1 MYGILILGLTL
12 LGVTLSWWLERRDY
26 ERRLD
31 KLKIRIYVNGIRG
44 KSTVT
49 RLIAGILREA
59 GIQTLAKTTGSAA
72 MIILPN
78 GDEIPIQ
85 RRSSATIM
93 ELFNIAKRY
102 LRLDTEA
109 IVFETMALLP
119 ANQTASQELLVKGN
133 INVIT
138 NVREDH
144 QDVMGESLEEI
155 ADTLSLIIPY
165 GGTLITAENRPHLRE
180 RLAKNAEARGS
191 QMVYAD
197 PAWLTEQ
204 DLAGFSYLS
213 FRENISIGL
222 AVAEMLGI
230 PRSTAMRGMWNARP
244 DLGVV
249 NIQRT
254 SWKDKEIIW
263 IPLFAVN
270 DRESTIISVNALRP
284 YYQEDATRI
293 GILNNRYD
301 RADRAMRFASIA
313 AKDLDFDYLIT
324 FGAYETQVTKQMIE
338 LGVSPGRIISMGF
351 SVNPTLEQIFDVV
364 AGLIKGEQGV
374 LIGLVNIHTPQAE
387 LLLEYFHH
395 RPDSPVHV
403 HEGEAWKHYRPRME
417 RIKERMVG
425 HLSVRDESNVRILR

>member
-1 MYGILILGLTL
+1 MYGLVILGLTL
-12 LGVTLSWWLERRDY
+12 LGVIISWWRERRDY

-49 RLIAGILREA
+49 RLIAGVLREA

-72 MIILPN
+72 MVILPN
-78 GDEIPIQ
+78 GEEIPIR

-93 ELFNIAKRY
+93 ELFNIAKEY
-102 LRLDTEA
+102 LEKDTEA
-109 IVFETMALLP
+109 IVFETMALFP

-155 ADTLSLIIPY
+155 ADTLSLMIPHE
-165 GGTLITAENRPHLRE
+165 GILITSEDRPHLRE
-180 RLAKNAEARGS
+180 RLTKNAQARGS
-191 QMVYAD
+191 RLVYAD
-197 PAWLTEQ
+197 PNWVSEK
-204 DLAGFSYLS
+204 DLIGFNYLS

-222 AVAEMLGI
+222 AVADILGI
-230 PRSTAMRGMWNARP
+230 PRSTALRGMRNARP
-244 DLGVV
+244 DVGVV

-254 SWKDKEIIW
+254 TWKDKEIIW

-270 DRESTIISVNALRP
+270 DRESTIIGVNALQP
-284 YYQEDATRI
+284 YYDQNATRI

-301 RADRAMRFASIA
+301 RADRAIRFVEIA
-313 AKDLDFDYLIT
+313 ANDLKFDYWIT
-324 FGAYETQVTKQMIE
+324 FGAYEPQVTEYMLK
-338 LGVSPGRIISMGF
+338 LGVPRDRIINMGF
-351 SVNPTLEQIFDVV
+351 SVNPTLPQIFDKI
-364 AGLIKGEQGV
+364 ASLIQGKQGV

-395 RPDSPVHV
+395 QPDSPIHV
-403 HEGEAWKHYRPRME
+403 HEGEAWKYYRPRME
-417 RIKERMVG
+417 RVKERMIG
-425 HLSVRDESNVRILR
+425 HLSPRS

>member
-1 MYGILILGLTL
+1 MYGIAILGLTL
-12 LGVTLSWWLERRDY
+12 LGVVISWWIERRDY
-26 ERRLD
+26 ERQLD

-49 RLIAGILREA
+49 RLIAGVLREA
-59 GIQTLAKTTGSAA
+59 GIQTLAKTTWSAA
-72 MIILPN
+72 MVILPN
-78 GDEIPIQ
+78 GEEIPIQ

-102 LRLDTEA
+102 LKKDTEA
-109 IVFETMALLP
+109 IVFETMALFP
-119 ANQTASQELLVKGN
+119 ANQIASQDLLVKGN

-155 ADTLSLIIPY
+155 ADTMSLIIPHE
-165 GGTLITAENRPHLRE
+165 GVVITAEDRPHLRE
-180 RLAKNAEARGS
+180 RLGKNAEARGS
-191 QMVYAD
+191 RMVYAD
-197 PAWLTEQ
+197 PAWVTDK
-204 DLAGFSYLS
+204 DLAGFNYLS

-244 DLGVV
+244 DVGVV

-254 SWKDKEIIW
+254 TWKKKEIIW

-270 DRESTIISVNALRP
+270 DRESTIISVDALQP
-284 YYQEDATRI
+284 YYREDATRI

-301 RADRAMRFASIA
+301 RADRAMRFANIA
-313 AKDLDFDYLIT
+313 SKDLDFDYWIT
-324 FGAYETQVTKQMIE
+324 FGAYEPQVTDEMLK
-338 LGVSPGRIISMGF
+338 LGIPRERIINMGF
-351 SVNPTLEQIFDVV
+351 SVNPSLEQIFDVI

-403 HEGEAWKHYRPRME
+403 HEEEAWRRYRPRME
-417 RIKERMVG
+417 QVKERMVG
-425 HLSVRDESNVRILR
+425 HLADRN

>member
-1 MYGILILGLTL
+1 MYGIIVLGLTL
-12 LGVTLSWWLERRDY
+12 LGVIVSWWIERRDY
-26 ERRLD
+26 ERQLN

-49 RLIAGILREA
+49 RLIAGVLREA

-72 MIILPN
+72 MVILPN
-78 GDEIPIQ
+78 AEEIPIH

-93 ELFNIAKRY
+93 ELFNIAKRH
-102 LRLDTEA
+102 LKKETEA
-109 IVFETMALLP
+109 IVFETMALYP

-155 ADTLSLIIPY
+155 ADTMSLIIPQD
-165 GGTLITAENRPHLRE
+165 GIVITAEDRPHLRE
-180 RLAKNAEARGS
+180 RLAKNAAARGS
-191 QMVYAD
+191 RMIYAD
-197 PAWLTEQ
+197 PSNVTEK
-204 DLAGFSYLS
+204 DLAGFNYLS
-213 FRENISIGL
+213 FRENISVGL
-222 AVAEMLGI
+222 AVAELLGI

-244 DLGVV
+244 DVGVV

-254 SWKDKEIIW
+254 TWKNKEIVW

-270 DRESTIISVNALRP
+270 DRESTIISVDSLGP
-284 YYQEDATRI
+284 YYRPDATKI
-293 GILNNRYD
+293 GILNNRFD

-313 AKDLDFDYLIT
+313 AKDLNFDYWIT
-324 FGAYETQVTKQMIE
+324 FGAYETQVTEHMHK
-338 LGVSPGRIISMGF
+338 LGVSPDRIVNLGF
-351 SVNPTLEQIFDVV
+351 SVNPALETIFDVI

-395 RPDSPVHV
+395 RPDSPLHV

-417 RIKERMVG
+417 QTKERMIG
-425 HLSVRDESNVRILR
+425 HLANRD

>member
-1 MYGILILGLTL
+1 MFAILILILTL
-12 LGVTLSWWLERRDY
+12 LGVVISWWRERRDY
-26 ERRLD
+26 DRQLG

-49 RLIAGILREA
+49 RLIAGVLREA

-72 MIILPN
+72 MVILPDGN
-78 GDEIPIQ
+78 EIPIQ

-102 LRLDTEA
+102 LEKDTEA
-109 IVFETMALLP
+109 IVFETMALYP

-155 ADTLSLIIPY
+155 ADTMSLIIPHD
-165 GGTLITAENRPHLRE
+165 GILITAEDRPHLRE
-180 RLAKNAEARGS
+180 RLAANALARRS
-191 QMVYAD
+191 QTLYAD
-197 PAWLTEQ
+197 PNWVTEK
-204 DLAGFSYLS
+204 DLAGFNYLS

-222 AVAEMLGI
+222 AVAEILGI
-230 PRSTAMRGMWNARP
+230 PRATAMRGMWNARP
-244 DLGVV
+244 DVGVA

-254 SWKDKEIIW
+254 NWRNKEILW

-270 DRESTIISVNALRP
+270 DRESTIISVDALKP
-284 YYQEDATRI
+284 YYDQNATRI

-301 RADRAMRFASIA
+301 RADRAMRFANIA
-313 AKDLDFDYLIT
+313 AQDLDFEYWIT
-324 FGAYETQVTKQMIE
+324 FGAYEAQVTQRMLE
-338 LGVSPGRIISMGF
+338 LGVAQDRIINMGF
-351 SVNPTLEQIFDVV
+351 SVNPTLDQIFDKITD
-364 AGLIKGEQGV
+364 LTKGKQAV

-403 HEGEAWKHYRPRME
+403 HSGEAWKHYRPRME
-417 RIKERMVG
+417 QVKERMIG
-425 HLSVRDESNVRILR
+425 RLAQRSQ

>member
-1 MYGILILGLTL
+1 MYGLVILGLTL
-12 LGVTLSWWLERRDY
+12 LGVILSWWMERRDY
-26 ERRLD
+26 ERRLG
-31 KLKIRIYVNGIRG
+31 KLKIRVYVNGIRG

-49 RLIAGILREA
+49 RLIAGVLREA

-72 MIILPN
+72 MVILPN
-78 GDEIPIQ
+78 GDEIPIE

-102 LRLDTEA
+102 LEKDTEA
-109 IVFETMALLP
+109 IVFETMALFP

-155 ADTLSLIIPY
+155 ADTLSLMIPHD
-165 GGTLITAENRPHLRE
+165 GTLITAEDRSHLRE
-180 RLAKNAEARGS
+180 RLANNAEARDS
-191 QMVYAD
+191 HLIYAD
-197 PAWLTEQ
+197 PGWVTEDDLT
-204 DLAGFSYLS
+204 GFNYLS

-222 AVAEMLGI
+222 AVAEILGI
-230 PRSTAMRGMWNARP
+230 PRATAMRGMWNARP

-254 SWKDKEIIW
+254 NWKNKEIVW

-270 DRESTIISVNALRP
+270 DRESTIISVDALQP
-284 YYQEDATRI
+284 YYDQNATRI

-301 RADRAMRFASIA
+301 RADRAMRFANIA
-313 AKDLDFDYLIT
+313 AHDLNFDYWIT
-324 FGAYETQVTKQMIE
+324 FGAYESQVTEHMLKQ
-338 LGVSPGRIISMGF
+338 GVPPDRIINLGF
-351 SVNPTLEQIFDVV
+351 SVNPTLDQIFDKI
-364 AGLIKGEQGV
+364 ADLIKGEQGV

-395 RPDSPVHV
+395 RADSPVHV
-403 HEGEAWKHYRPRME
+403 HAGEAWKFYRPRME
-417 RIKERMVG
+417 HMKERMIG
-425 HLSVRDESNVRILR
+425 HLAQRN

>member
-1 MYGILILGLTL
+1 MYGILILALTL
-12 LGVTLSWWLERRDY
+12 LGVIISWWMERKDY
-26 ERRLD
+26 ERQLD

-49 RLIAGILREA
+49 RLIAGVLREA

-72 MIILPN
+72 MVILPN
-78 GDEIPIQ
+78 GEEVPIH

-93 ELFNIAKRY
+93 ELFNIARQY
-102 LRLDTEA
+102 LEKDTEA
-109 IVFETMALLP
+109 IVFETMALYP

-155 ADTLSLIIPY
+155 ADTLSLMIPHD
-165 GGTLITAENRPHLRE
+165 GVLITAEDRLHLRE
-180 RLAKNAEARGS
+180 RLGENAGARGS
-191 QMVYAD
+191 RMVYAD
-197 PAWLTEQ
+197 PEWVTEQ
-204 DLAGFSYLS
+204 DLAGFKYLS

-222 AVAEMLGI
+222 AVAQLLGI
-230 PRSTAMRGMWNARP
+230 PRATAMRGMWNARP
-244 DLGVV
+244 DVGVV

-254 SWKDKEIIW
+254 NWKNKEILW

-270 DRESTIISVNALRP
+270 DRESTMISVEALRP
-284 YYQEDATRI
+284 YYNENATRI

-301 RADRAMRFASIA
+301 RADRALRFAGIA
-313 AKDLDFDYLIT
+313 AQDLLDFDYWIT
-324 FGAYETQVTKQMIE
+324 FGAYEVQVTEQMMK
-338 LGVSPGRIISMGF
+338 LGVARERIINLGF
-351 SVNPTLEQIFDVV
+351 SINPTLDQIFDRI

-387 LLLEYFHH
+387 LLLEYFHS

-403 HEGEAWKHYRPRME
+403 HPAEAWKHYRPHIE
-417 RIKERMVG
+417 QVKERMIG
-425 HLSVRDESNVRILR
+425 HLVDRS

>member
-1 MYGILILGLTL
+1 MYGIIVLGLTL
-12 LGVTLSWWLERRDY
+12 LGVIVSWWMERKDY
-26 ERRLD
+26 ERQLN

-49 RLIAGILREA
+49 RLLAGVLREA

-72 MIILPN
+72 MVILPN
-78 GDEIPIQ
+78 AEEIPIH

-93 ELFNIAKRY
+93 ELFNIAKHY
-102 LRLDTEA
+102 LKKETEA
-109 IVFETMALLP
+109 IVFETMALFP

-155 ADTLSLIIPY
+155 ADTMSLIIPHD
-165 GGTLITAENRPHLRE
+165 GILITAEDRPHLME
-180 RLAKNAEARGS
+180 RLTQNAKARGS
-191 QMVYAD
+191 RLLYAD
-197 PAWLTEQ
+197 PSWVTEE
-204 DLAGFSYLS
+204 DVAGFNYLS

-222 AVAEMLGI
+222 AVAKILGI

-244 DLGVV
+244 DVGVV

-254 SWKDKEIIW
+254 TWKNREIVW

-270 DRESTIISVNALRP
+270 DRESTIISVNALKP
-284 YYQEDATRI
+284 YYRDDATRI

-301 RADRAMRFASIA
+301 RADRAMRFANIA
-313 AKDLDFDYLIT
+313 ANDLDFDYWVT
-324 FGAYETQVTKQMIE
+324 FGAYESQVTEEMLK
-338 LGVSPGRIISMGF
+338 LGVSPERIVNMGF
-351 SVNPTLEQIFDVV
+351 SVNPTLDQIFDRI

-403 HEGEAWKHYRPRME
+403 HQDEAWKHYRPHME
-417 RIKERMVG
+417 QVKERMTG
-425 HLSVRDESNVRILR
+425 HLTDRN

>member
-1 MYGILILGLTL
+1 MYGITVLALTL
-12 LGVTLSWWLERRDY
+12 LGVIISWWIERRDY

-72 MIILPN
+72 MVILPN
-78 GDEIPIQ
+78 GEEIPIQ
-85 RRSSATIM
+85 RRSSPTIM
-93 ELFNIAKRY
+93 ELFNVAKRY
-102 LRLDTEA
+102 LKKDTEA
-109 IVFETMALLP
+109 IVFETMALFP

-155 ADTLSLIIPY
+155 ADTLSLMMPHDGIM
-165 GGTLITAENRPHLRE
+165 ITAEDRPQLRK
-180 RLAKNAEARGS
+180 RLAKNADVRRS
-191 QMVYAD
+191 RLVYAD
-197 PAWLTEQ
+197 PNWVTEP
-204 DLAGFSYLS
+204 DLAGFNYLS
-213 FRENISIGL
+213 FKENISIGL
-222 AVAEMLGI
+222 AIADILGI

-244 DLGVV
+244 DVGVV

-254 SWKDKEIIW
+254 SWKKKEILW

-270 DRESTIISVNALRP
+270 DRESTIIAVDALRP
-284 YYQEDATRI
+284 YYDQNATRI

-301 RADRAMRFASIA
+301 RADRAMRFANIA
-313 AKDLDFDYLIT
+313 ANDLDFDYWIT
-324 FGAYETQVTKQMIE
+324 FGAYETQVTEHMLK
-338 LGVSPGRIISMGF
+338 LGVPRDRIINLGF
-351 SVNPTLEQIFDVV
+351 SVNPTLNQIFDKV
-364 AGLIKGEQGV
+364 ADLIKGEQGV

-395 RPDSPVHV
+395 RSDAPVHV
-403 HEGEAWKHYRPRME
+403 HEGEAWKYYRPRME
-417 RIKERMVG
+417 RTKERMIG
-425 HLSVRDESNVRILR
+425 HLAHRS

>member
-1 MYGILILGLTL
+1 MYGIAILALTL
-12 LGVTLSWWLERRDY
+12 LGVIISWWRERRDY
-26 ERRLD
+26 EKQLS

-49 RLIAGILREA
+49 RLIAGVLREA

-72 MIILPN
+72 MVLLPN
-78 GDEIPIQ
+78 GEEIPIK

-93 ELFNIAKRY
+93 ELFNIAREY
-102 LRLDTEA
+102 LEKDTEA
-109 IVFETMALLP
+109 IVFETMALYP
-119 ANQTASQELLVKGN
+119 VNQSASQDLLVKGN

-155 ADTLSLIIPY
+155 ADTLSLMIPHD
-165 GGTLITAENRPHLRE
+165 GVLITAEDRPYLRE
-180 RLAKNAEARGS
+180 KLAENAQERGS
-191 QMVYAD
+191 RTVYAD
-197 PAWLTEQ
+197 PNWITDQ
-204 DLAGFSYLS
+204 DLAGFNYLS
-213 FRENISIGL
+213 FKENISIGL
-222 AVAEMLGI
+222 AVAEILGI

-244 DLGVV
+244 DVGVV

-254 SWKDKEIIW
+254 TWKAKEILW

-270 DRESTIISVNALRP
+270 DRESTIISVDALRP
-284 YYQEDATRI
+284 YYDPNATRI

-301 RADRAMRFASIA
+301 RADRAMRFANIA
-313 AKDLDFDYLIT
+313 AQDLDFDYWIT
-324 FGAYETQVTKQMIE
+324 FGAYEAQVTEQMLT
-338 LGVSPGRIISMGF
+338 LGVPRERIINMGF
-351 SVNPTLEQIFDVV
+351 SVNPTLDQIFDKI
-364 AGLIKGEQGV
+364 AALIPGEQGV

-403 HEGEAWKHYRPRME
+403 HAGEAWKYYRPRIE
-417 RIKERMVG
+417 RIKERLTG
-425 HLSVRDESNVRILR
+425 HLVQRS

>member
-1 MYGILILGLTL
+1 MYGLVILGLTL
-12 LGVTLSWWLERRDY
+12 LGVVLSWWLERRDY
-26 ERRLD
+26 ERRLS

-49 RLIAGILREA
+49 RLIAGVLREA

-72 MIILPN
+72 MVILPN
-78 GDEIPIQ
+78 GDEIPIE

-102 LRLDTEA
+102 LEEDTEA
-109 IVFETMALLP
+109 IVFETMALFP

-155 ADTLSLIIPY
+155 ADTLSLMIPHD
-165 GGTLITAENRPHLRE
+165 GTLITAEGRPHLRE
-180 RLAKNAEARGS
+180 RLAENVQARQS
-191 QMVYAD
+191 QIVYAD
-197 PAWLTEQ
+197 PEWVTEEDLT
-204 DLAGFSYLS
+204 GFNYLS
-213 FRENISIGL
+213 FRENISIGF
-222 AVAEMLGI
+222 AVAQILGI
-230 PRSTAMRGMWNARP
+230 PRATAIRGMWNARP
-244 DLGVV
+244 DIGVV

-254 SWKDKEIIW
+254 NLKNKEIIW

-270 DRESTIISVNALRP
+270 DRESTIISVNALQP
-284 YYQEDATRI
+284 YYDQNAARI

-301 RADRAMRFASIA
+301 RADRAMRFAEIA
-313 AKDLDFDYLIT
+313 ANDLKFDYWIT
-324 FGAYETQVTKQMIE
+324 FGAYESQVTDHMLK
-338 LGVSPGRIISMGF
+338 LGVPRERIVNLGF
-351 SVNPTLEQIFDVV
+351 SVNPSLDQIFDRI
-364 AGLIKGEQGV
+364 ADLIQGEQGV

-395 RPDSPVHV
+395 RQDSPVHV
-403 HEGEAWKHYRPRME
+403 HAREAWKHYRPRME
-417 RIKERMVG
+417 RTKERMIG
-425 HLSVRDESNVRILR
+425 HLAHRH